1 MSRSHLSP
9 TGEAVNIPATI
20 QAGDTVQWRD
30 DPTKDYLGNAVTS
43 ADWALTYYLRTNTAS
58 AGTTVVGAAYGSG
71 WQFTL
76 SAAVSAT
83 LAAGTYYFQAVATKG
98 STSITAGAGQV
109 TVKAALSYSGTPG
122 AFDGRTQSAI
132 DLDAVQAAIRAIIN
146 GGAVQEYTIGNRHL
160 RKMSMTDLLELE
172 SRLKARVYREQLQ
185 QDMAN
190 GLGNPR
196 NLFVRF
202 H

>member
-1 MSRSHLSP
+1 M
-9 TGEAVNIPATI
+9 
-20 QAGDTVQWRD
+20 
-30 DPTKDYLGNAVTS
+30 
-43 ADWALTYYLRTNTAS
+43 
-58 AGTTVVGAAYGSG
+58 
-71 WQFTL
+71 
-76 SAAVSAT
+76 
-83 LAAGTYYFQAVATKG
+83 
-98 STSITAGAGQV
+98 
-109 TVKAALSYSGTPG
+109 
-122 AFDGRTQSAI
+122 
-132 DLDAVQAAIRAIIN
+132 
-146 GGAVQEYTIGNRHL
+146 QEYTIGNRHL

>member
-1 MSRSHLSP
+1 
-9 TGEAVNIPATI
+9 VNIPATI

-30 DPTKDYLGNAVTS
+30 DPTADYLGNAVTS
-43 ADWALTYYLRTNTAS
+43 TTWTLTYYLRTNTAS
-58 AGTTVVGAAYGSG
+58 AGTTVVGTAYGLG
-71 WQFTL
+71 WAFTL

-83 LAAGTYYFQAVATKG
+83 LTAGTYYFQAIATQG
-98 STSITAGAGQV
+98 SSSITAGSGQI
-109 TVKAALSYSGTPG
+109 TVKAALSYTGTPG
-122 AFDGRTQSAI
+122 AYDGRTQSAI
-132 DLDAVQAAIRAIIN
+132 DLEAVQAAIRSMVS

-160 RKMSMTDLLELE
+160 RKMSMSDLLELE
-172 SRLKARVYREQLQ
+172 GRLKARVYRERIAE
-185 QDMAN
+185 DMAN

>member
-1 MSRSHLSP
+1 MAGRAPCLRAPKASAVPPEYAP
-9 TGEAVNIPATI
+9 TTATSAARQSVGEA
-20 QAGDTVQWRD
+20 
-30 DPTKDYLGNAVTS
+30 
-43 ADWALTYYLRTNTAS
+43 AS
-58 AGTTVVGAAYGSG
+58 AGGCSTTEVRA
-71 WQFTL
+71 L
-76 SAAVSAT
+76 SDAVSAT
-83 LAAGTYYFQAVATKG
+83 LAAGTYYFQAVATK
-98 STSITAGAGQV
+98 STDSITAGAGQV

-122 AFDGRTQSAI
+122 AYDGRTQSAI
-132 DLDAVQAAIRAIIN
+132 DLDAVQAAIRAIIT

-172 SRLKARVYREQLQ
+172 SRLKARVYREQMQ

>member
-1 MSRSHLSP
+1 MP
-9 TGEAVNIPATI
+9 TGKAVNIPATI

-30 DPTKDYLGNAVTS
+30 DATSDYLGNAVTS
-43 ADWALTYYLRTNTAS
+43 TDWTLKYYLRTNTAS
-58 AGTTVVGAAYGSG
+58 AGTTVVGTAYGSG
-71 WQFTL
+71 WAFTL

-83 LAAGTYYFQAVATKG
+83 LAAGTYYFQAIATKG
-98 STSITAGAGQV
+98 TDSITAGAGQV
-109 TVKAALSYSGTPG
+109 TVKAALSYTGTPG

-132 DLDAVQAAIRAIIN
+132 DLEAVQAAIRSMVS

-160 RKMSMTDLLELE
+160 RKMSMTDLMELE
-172 SRLKARVYREQLQ
+172 GRLKARVYRERIAE
-185 QDMAN
+185 DMAN

>member
-1 MSRSHLSP
+1 MP
-9 TGEAVNIPATI
+9 TGKAVNIPATI

-30 DPTKDYLGNAVTS
+30 DATSDYLGNAVTS
-43 ADWALTYYLRTNTAS
+43 TDWTLKYYLRTNTAS
-58 AGTTVVGAAYGSG
+58 AGTTVVGTAYGSG
-71 WQFTL
+71 WAFTL

-98 STSITAGAGQV
+98 TDSITAGAGQV
-109 TVKAALSYSGTPG
+109 TVKPALSYSGTPG

-132 DLDAVQAAIRAIIN
+132 DLEAVQAAIRSMVS

-172 SRLKARVYREQLQ
+172 SRLKARVYREQIQ
-185 QDMAN
+185 QDIAN